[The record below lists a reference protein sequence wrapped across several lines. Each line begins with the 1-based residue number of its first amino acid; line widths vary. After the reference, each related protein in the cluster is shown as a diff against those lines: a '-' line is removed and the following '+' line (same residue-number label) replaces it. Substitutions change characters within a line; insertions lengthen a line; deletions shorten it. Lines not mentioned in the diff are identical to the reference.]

1 MINADTQSPESLK
14 MLLSFKEA
22 AAALGVGVRTVTK
35 MRNKGEIKHVRI
47 GVRVLFPVA
56 DLKRWID
63 EHQEGGEQR

>member
-1 MINADTQSPESLK
+1 MQASNQTKL
-14 MLLSFKEA
+14 LLSYPEA
-22 AAALGVGVRTVTK
+22 AAALSVCVRTVTK
-35 MRNKGEIKHVRI
+35 MRKKGEIKHVRI